1 MQDFKYII
9 LILIILFIVELVSRR
24 TRRKDR
30 GRMFPP
36 DDEAFTKYG
45 RGDKSISWVYEK
57 KLLLSKAEYYFWR
70 CLKAKC
76 DMRGFIVCPKVRI
89 EDFVT
94 IKCDDYTT
102 RQKYRGYIKSR
113 HIDFLICD
121 RDLNLLAGVELD
133 DGSHGKDNAKKV
145 DALKNDVF
153 GAINLPLFRVKAGRN
168 YDKEIDNLLVSLLG
182 EVETKTG
189 PRREDENKTSK
200 GNDA

>member
-1 MQDFKYII
+1 MQEYKYLIF
-9 LILIILFIVELVSRR
+9 ILIIVLIADILMK
-24 TRRKDR
+24 RRKGGER
-30 GRMFPP
+30 TFPP

-45 RGDKSISWVYEK
+45 HGDKRISWVYEK

-89 EDFVT
+89 EDFVA

-133 DGSHGKDNAKKV
+133 DGFHGKDNAKKV

-189 PRREDENKTSK
+189 PRREDEK
-200 GNDA
+200 